1 MLTEKIP
8 VGEITFH
15 QLSERDTNGRVFKW
29 KGKIYRG
36 LTAQATPF
44 YLDLF
49 ERGVIPQLIAQNLLV
64 ETEITP
70 FQVENFA
77 LILQHRLIPFVSY
90 PREWCDLM
98 LKDAALLH
106 LDLCLELARHDLVTK
121 DAYPLNILFDGV
133 KPVFVDLCSIEL
145 AANYP
150 CLWTEYD
157 EFCNLFV
164 NPLHLMRQGQGRIA
178 RWLLH
183 DLEQGV
189 LTQDVRVLTRNSASI
204 SEILVRW
211 LTSSRSA
218 IRSHLP
224 SRLLT
229 IARKIQQKTQRVW
242 SSSSNYRVDRIAFFE
257 KIRQEVAKI
266 ELPPSNTV
274 SFNDSSGTYSDFNRD
289 NSIDPFDEHK
299 NALDRA
305 VNNILAE
312 LKPQST
318 LNLDSDRQGI
328 YSLMAANYSKQVVS
342 FHTDDLSARQLYL
355 EAKKKNLSILP
366 LLMDFNSP
374 NCGLS
379 NEWYSPAHQRLKCE
393 LTLALNLVEK
403 LVFKHKLDF
412 DRIVTRLAKFSQRWL
427 VVEFVPRVDR
437 DLVRFGWYRLDY
449 FMEILNKHFKRVD
462 IVVSTPDFQLLLCEK
477 TGEI

>member
-15 QLSERDTNGRVFKW
+15 HLSERDTNGRVFNW
-29 KGKIYRG
+29 KGQIYRG
-36 LTAQATPF
+36 LTARSTPF

-49 ERGVIPQLIAQNLLV
+49 ERGIIPQLIAQNLLI

-70 FQVENFA
+70 LQVEKFA
-77 LILQHRLIPFVSY
+77 LILKHRLIPFVSY

-106 LDLCLELARHDLVTK
+106 LDLCWELARHDLVTK

-133 KPVFVDLCSIEL
+133 KPIFVDLCSIEL

-150 CLWTEYD
+150 LWTEYD
-157 EFCNLFV
+157 EFYNLFV
-164 NPLHLMRQGQGRIA
+164 NPLHLMRQGKGRIA

-183 DLEQGV
+183 DLELGV
-189 LTQDVRVLTRNSASI
+189 LTQDVRALTRDSTSASG
-204 SEILVRW
+204 ILVRR
-211 LTSSRSA
+211 LASSTLAAKSY
-218 IRSHLP
+218 LP
-224 SRLLT
+224 HKLLT

-242 SSSSNYRVDRIAFFE
+242 SSSSNSKGDRLALFE
-257 KIRQEVAKI
+257 RIRQEVAEI
-266 ELPPSNTV
+266 ELPPLNTV
-274 SFNDSSGTYSDFNRD
+274 SFNSSSSTHSDRD
-289 NSIDPFDEHK
+289 RHNSIEPFDEHK
-299 NALDRA
+299 SVDRA

-328 YSLMAANYSKQVVS
+328 YSLMAVNHSKRVVS

-355 EAKKKNLSILP
+355 EAKTKNLSILP

-379 NEWYSPAHQRLKCE
+379 NEWYSPANERLQCE
-393 LTLALNLVEK
+393 LALALNLVEK
-403 LVFKHKLDF
+403 LVFKNKLDF

-437 DLVRFGWYRLDY
+437 DLVHYGWYRLDY
-449 FMEILNKHFKRVD
+449 FMEILNKHFRRVD

-477 TGEI
+477 MGEI